1 MTSIE
6 SVWDRMKTQA
16 SDFAQ
21 KGAKPSERHAYA
33 LVTQMLR
40 EEHVIPWPPEGT
52 IEFYARE
59 MLVMI
64 DNARGKRDGSLT
76 A

>member
-6 SVWDRMKTQA
+6 TVWVRIKAQA
-16 SDFAQ
+16 NDFAER
-21 KGAKPSERHAYA
+21 GAKPSERHAYA

-40 EEHVIPWPPEGT
+40 EEHVAPWPPEDT

-59 MLVMI
+59 MLAMI
-64 DNARGKRDGSLT
+64 DGAREAHT
-76 A
+76 TIQ

>member
-6 SVWDRMKTQA
+6 SVWARLKAQA
-16 SDFAQ
+16 QDFAE

-33 LVTQMLR
+33 LITQLLR
-40 EEHVIPWPPEGT
+40 EEHVTPWPPEGT

-59 MLVMI
+59 MLAMI
-64 DNARGKRDGSLT
+64 DLACEARSTLR
-76 A
+76 